1 MKKLGSLLIV
11 LALSGLF
18 VGCQKSAPAPTGGAA
33 APAATGESTPA
44 TSDEAQP
51 AQGEP
56 AAPAESTGGEAQQ

>member
-18 VGCQKSAPAPTGGAA
+18 VGCQKPAPAPTGGA

-44 TSDEAQP
+44 SSDAAQP

-56 AAPAESTGGEAQQ
+56 AAPANSTGGEAQQ

>member
-18 VGCQKSAPAPTGGAA
+18 LGCQKPAPAPTNEPA
-33 APAATGESTPA
+33 APAASSESTPA
-44 TSDEAQP
+44 PSDEAQP
-51 AQGEP
+51 AQEGA